1 MPILASILS
10 NLDMYPLAH
19 SAGSSLQRDRNSHE
33 NRDERG
39 GGAIRGGLTLPLG
52 QFQKAK
58 ALGNLNPFPHP
69 RGNKEKCVGEASGRQ
84 RVFIIFVLFAIVF
97 L

>member
-1 MPILASILS
+1 MKT
-10 NLDMYPLAH
+10 
-19 SAGSSLQRDRNSHE
+19 GT
-33 NRDERG
+33 RG
-39 GGAIRGGLTLPLG
+39 GGGIRGGLTLPLG

-97 L
+97 YDILEYTEVEVS